1 MMQQVIMRQIWKHS
15 NDCVFALVIHCIW
28 LYQPDTH
35 LKHAVLMPKH
45 KTKQSKSVQLRKTHL
60 CQRSIANGQP
70 KQTLPQNANTSTEN
84 GYDGVAG

>member
-1 MMQQVIMRQIWKHS
+1 MS
-15 NDCVFALVIHCIW
+15 
-28 LYQPDTH
+28 
-35 LKHAVLMPKH
+35 KH